1 LRNKVDG
8 SQGLG
13 RCGHDLAQN
22 KWCGVWE
29 DLVKV
34 EGPKEKT
41 SLVMFLRSFGAQ
53 EQVEG
58 KVNVVK

>member
-1 LRNKVDG
+1 MVR
-8 SQGLG
+8 SLG
-13 RCGHDLAQN
+13 RFTSTKSTMVDVSQ
-22 KWCGVWE
+22 